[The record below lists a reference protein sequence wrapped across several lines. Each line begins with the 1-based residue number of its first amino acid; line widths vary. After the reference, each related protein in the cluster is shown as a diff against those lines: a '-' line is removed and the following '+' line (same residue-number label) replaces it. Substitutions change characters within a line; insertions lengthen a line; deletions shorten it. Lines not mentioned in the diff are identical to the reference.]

1 MRQLCSKCRNISGL
15 EIFESY
21 EILWKVAVCSVRG
34 GIFTTDLL
42 PQTILNGTNADKKYV
57 DQEEDFDLAKKER
70 ELIVQALQQCY
81 WNQSQAAQQ
90 LGITRNTLRYR
101 VKKHGIQKD

>member
-1 MRQLCSKCRNISGL
+1 M
-15 EIFESY
+15 
-21 EILWKVAVCSVRG
+21 
-34 GIFTTDLL
+34 
-42 PQTILNGTNADKKYV
+42 